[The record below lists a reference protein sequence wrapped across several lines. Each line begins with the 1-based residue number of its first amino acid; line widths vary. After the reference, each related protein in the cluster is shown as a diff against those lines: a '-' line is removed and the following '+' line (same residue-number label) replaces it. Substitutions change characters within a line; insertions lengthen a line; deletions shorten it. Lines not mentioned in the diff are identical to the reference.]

1 METVDFFAERVIG
14 VPAFGVGEVALADV
28 RDGRFDGVAFACE
41 RNLVDGAEGEREPG
55 KCTRPVDTEC
65 RYAFFAIAF
74 ETQEVPFLV
83 LQKAVEGVRSPTHIV
98 DELVIV
104 AVPVEFGVCHASRE
118 RGKSATR
125 VCVGA
130 HLENVIAFAVTEKEV
145 LELAVIVG
153 NAPSV
158 EACAV
163 SAQNFKFSAVVT
175 LQNKA
180 LHSAQRTG
188 NKFEVA
194 HVFNLAITIFA
205 IMDSQ
210 TIVAPMTP
218 AGVSAVAAIRV
229 SGSKV
234 REVVRLLFGESA
246 IKNLKPREAKLATAR
261 DYRTMVGEDRATA
274 LVIDSLLYIFFE
286 GPNSY
291 TGEDV
296 LELYPHGN
304 PIIVRELIQVIK
316 SVDGVRLAEPGE
328 YTRRAFLNGRMD
340 LVQAESVADVIHSAN
355 RDELK
360 NAHRLLGGA
369 LSKKVKTLTEQVMDI
384 SARLELDVD
393 FSEEEADPDY
403 ATWGVKI
410 SAIRESVES
419 ILKSF
424 KGKAAVS
431 RLPLAV
437 LYGAPNAGKSS
448 LVNALL
454 GEDRI
459 LVSNI
464 PGTTRDFVEVRLF
477 LDGGEIRLVDTAG
490 IADKATDA
498 LDALSMEKSKE
509 ILAEA
514 DMKILVVDGSGVSDC
529 NVIARNASDEA
540 IQPDFI
546 VVSKSDLGAS
556 RQGGASRHPERSE
569 GSSESSLR
577 ISSKTGEGLAELKR
591 AMNAVLFK
599 KTENSEDLW
608 ITSEREKTCLEE
620 ALAGIDRALNLIRTN
635 PAVELLAFEM
645 QLVRRSLQ
653 SITGEI
659 SSEDV
664 LQQIFAG
671 FCIGK

>member
-1 METVDFFAERVIG
+1 
-14 VPAFGVGEVALADV
+14 
-28 RDGRFDGVAFACE
+28 
-41 RNLVDGAEGEREPG
+41 
-55 KCTRPVDTEC
+55 
-65 RYAFFAIAF
+65 
-74 ETQEVPFLV
+74 
-83 LQKAVEGVRSPTHIV
+83 
-98 DELVIV
+98 
-104 AVPVEFGVCHASRE
+104 
-118 RGKSATR
+118 
-125 VCVGA
+125 
-130 HLENVIAFAVTEKEV
+130 
-145 LELAVIVG
+145 
-153 NAPSV
+153 
-158 EACAV
+158 
-163 SAQNFKFSAVVT
+163 
-175 LQNKA
+175 
-180 LHSAQRTG
+180 
-188 NKFEVA
+188 
-194 HVFNLAITIFA
+194 
-205 IMDSQ
+205 MDSQ

-246 IKNLKPREAKLATAR
+246 FKNLKPREAKLATAR
-261 DYRTMVGEDRATA
+261 DYRTVVGDDRKTA
-274 LVIDSLLYIFFE
+274 QVIDSLLYIFFE

-355 RDELK
+355 RDELR

-514 DMKILVVDGSGVSDC
+514 DMKILVLDGS
-529 NVIARNASDEA
+529 DER
-540 IQPDFI
+540 
-546 VVSKSDLGAS
+546 GAS
-556 RQGGASRHPERSE
+556 WQVGASRHPEQSE
-569 GSSESSLR
+569 GSSESRLR
-577 ISSKTGEGLAELKR
+577 ISSKTGEGLADLKR
-591 AMNAVLFK
+591 AMNAALFK

>member
-1 METVDFFAERVIG
+1 
-14 VPAFGVGEVALADV
+14 
-28 RDGRFDGVAFACE
+28 
-41 RNLVDGAEGEREPG
+41 
-55 KCTRPVDTEC
+55 
-65 RYAFFAIAF
+65 
-74 ETQEVPFLV
+74 
-83 LQKAVEGVRSPTHIV
+83 
-98 DELVIV
+98 
-104 AVPVEFGVCHASRE
+104 
-118 RGKSATR
+118 
-125 VCVGA
+125 
-130 HLENVIAFAVTEKEV
+130 
-145 LELAVIVG
+145 
-153 NAPSV
+153 
-158 EACAV
+158 
-163 SAQNFKFSAVVT
+163 
-175 LQNKA
+175 
-180 LHSAQRTG
+180 
-188 NKFEVA
+188 
-194 HVFNLAITIFA
+194 
-205 IMDSQ
+205 MDSQ

-218 AGVSAVAAIRV
+218 AGVSAIAALRV

-234 REVVRLLFGESA
+234 REVIRLLFGE
-246 IKNLKPREAKLATAR
+246 KVLENLKPREATLSTAR
-261 DYRTMVGEDRATA
+261 DYRTIVNGDRKTA
-274 LVIDSLLYIFFE
+274 QVIDSLLFIYFE

-316 SVDGVRLAEPGE
+316 SVEGVRLAEPGE

-355 RDELK
+355 RAELK

-393 FSEEEADPDY
+393 FAEEEADPDY
-403 ATWGVKI
+403 ANWEKKI
-410 SAIRESVES
+410 EAIRESVES

-424 KGKAAVS
+424 KGNAAVR

-448 LVNALL
+448 LVNALI

-477 LDGGEIRLVDTAG
+477 LNGGEIRLVDTAG

-498 LDALSMEKSKE
+498 LDALSMEKSRE

-514 DMKILVVDGSGVSDC
+514 DMKILVVDG
-529 NVIARNASDEA
+529 ASCHPESFDKLRINSTEVESKDL
-540 IQPDFI
+540 QPDL
-546 VVSKSDLGAS
+546 VVYSKSDLA
-556 RQGGASRHPERSE
+556 QGLPECNE
-569 GSSESSLR
+569 GSSGNSIR
-577 ISSKTGEGLAELKR
+577 VSSKTGEGLDALTQ
-591 AMNAVLFK
+591 AMNARLFANRD
-599 KTENSEDLW
+599 ESEDIW
-608 ITSEREKTCLEE
+608 ITSEREKNCLEE
-620 ALAGIDRALNLIRTN
+620 ALAGIDRTLSLIRSN
-635 PAVELLAFEM
+635 PAVELIAFEM
-645 QLVRRSLQ
+645 QLVRRALQ

-664 LQQIFAG
+664 LQKIFAG

>member
-1 METVDFFAERVIG
+1 
-14 VPAFGVGEVALADV
+14 
-28 RDGRFDGVAFACE
+28 
-41 RNLVDGAEGEREPG
+41 
-55 KCTRPVDTEC
+55 
-65 RYAFFAIAF
+65 
-74 ETQEVPFLV
+74 
-83 LQKAVEGVRSPTHIV
+83 
-98 DELVIV
+98 
-104 AVPVEFGVCHASRE
+104 
-118 RGKSATR
+118 
-125 VCVGA
+125 
-130 HLENVIAFAVTEKEV
+130 
-145 LELAVIVG
+145 
-153 NAPSV
+153 
-158 EACAV
+158 
-163 SAQNFKFSAVVT
+163 
-175 LQNKA
+175 
-180 LHSAQRTG
+180 
-188 NKFEVA
+188 
-194 HVFNLAITIFA
+194 
-205 IMDSQ
+205 MDSL

-229 SGSKV
+229 SGSRV
-234 REVVRLLFGESA
+234 REVVRLLFGEA
-246 IKNLKPREAKLATAR
+246 ALKNLKAREAKLATAR
-261 DYRTMVGEDRATA
+261 DYRTMAGDDRATA
-274 LVIDSLLYIFFE
+274 QVIDSLLYIFFE

-393 FSEEEADPDY
+393 FAEEEADPDY
-403 ATWGVKI
+403 ATWGTKI
-410 SAIRESVES
+410 EAIRESVLS

-424 KGKAAVS
+424 REKAAVS

-459 LVSNI
+459 LVSDI

-490 IADKATDA
+490 IADKAADA
-498 LDALSMEKSKE
+498 LDALSMEKSRE

-514 DMKILVVDGSGVSDC
+514 DMKILVLDGANENCAFSPSSTGLPASSSTDLPASSSTDFPASSSTEGRGSIISSLRHSD
-529 NVIARNASDEA
+529 DA
-540 IQPDFI
+540 IHPDFI
-546 VVSKSDLGAS
+546 VISKSDLGAS
-556 RQGGASRHPERSE
+556 RQGNACMDMTNSIH
-569 GSSESSLR
+569 
-577 ISSKTGEGLAELKR
+577 ISSKTGAGLVELR
-591 AMNAVLFK
+591 QTMNAALFK

-620 ALAGIDRALNLIRTN
+620 ALAGIDRTLSLIRTN
-635 PAVELLAFEM
+635 PAVELIAFEM
-645 QLVRRSLQ
+645 QLVRRALQ

-664 LQQIFAG
+664 LQKIFAG

>member
-1 METVDFFAERVIG
+1 
-14 VPAFGVGEVALADV
+14 
-28 RDGRFDGVAFACE
+28 
-41 RNLVDGAEGEREPG
+41 
-55 KCTRPVDTEC
+55 
-65 RYAFFAIAF
+65 
-74 ETQEVPFLV
+74 
-83 LQKAVEGVRSPTHIV
+83 
-98 DELVIV
+98 
-104 AVPVEFGVCHASRE
+104 
-118 RGKSATR
+118 
-125 VCVGA
+125 
-130 HLENVIAFAVTEKEV
+130 
-145 LELAVIVG
+145 
-153 NAPSV
+153 
-158 EACAV
+158 
-163 SAQNFKFSAVVT
+163 
-175 LQNKA
+175 
-180 LHSAQRTG
+180 
-188 NKFEVA
+188 
-194 HVFNLAITIFA
+194 
-205 IMDSQ
+205 MDSQ

-246 IKNLKPREAKLATAR
+246 IENLKPREAKLATAR
-261 DYRTMVGEDRATA
+261 DYRTMVGEGRKTA
-274 LVIDSLLYIFFE
+274 QVIDSLLYIFFE

-316 SVDGVRLAEPGE
+316 SIDGVRLAEPGE

-419 ILKSF
+419 VLKSF

-514 DMKILVVDGSGVSDC
+514 DMKILVLDGADDRCEERASQPCLHGYDRAQHLVLERSESTKTKDERGEC
-529 NVIARNASDEA
+529 CGDACVPIAEPTGLGTKCKDESCASCHPERNEVESKDLK
-540 IQPDFI
+540 PDF
-546 VVSKSDLGAS
+546 VVISKSDLLD
-556 RQGGASRHPERSE
+556 ERRE
-569 GSSESSLR
+569 TKDERGESLR
-577 ISSKTGEGLAELKR
+577 ISSKTGEGLAELR
-591 AMNAVLFK
+591 QVMNAALFK

-620 ALAGIDRALNLIRTN
+620 ALAGIDRALSLIRTN

-645 QLVRRSLQ
+645 QLVRRSLH

-664 LQQIFAG
+664 LQKIFAG

>member
-1 METVDFFAERVIG
+1 
-14 VPAFGVGEVALADV
+14 
-28 RDGRFDGVAFACE
+28 
-41 RNLVDGAEGEREPG
+41 
-55 KCTRPVDTEC
+55 
-65 RYAFFAIAF
+65 
-74 ETQEVPFLV
+74 
-83 LQKAVEGVRSPTHIV
+83 
-98 DELVIV
+98 
-104 AVPVEFGVCHASRE
+104 
-118 RGKSATR
+118 
-125 VCVGA
+125 
-130 HLENVIAFAVTEKEV
+130 
-145 LELAVIVG
+145 
-153 NAPSV
+153 
-158 EACAV
+158 
-163 SAQNFKFSAVVT
+163 
-175 LQNKA
+175 
-180 LHSAQRTG
+180 
-188 NKFEVA
+188 
-194 HVFNLAITIFA
+194 
-205 IMDSQ
+205 MDSQ

-229 SGSKV
+229 SGSRV
-234 REVVRLLFGESA
+234 REVVRLLFGEA
-246 IKNLKPREAKLATAR
+246 ALKNLKAREAKLATAR
-261 DYRTMVGEDRATA
+261 DFRTMAGGDRATA
-274 LVIDSLLYIFFE
+274 QVIDSLLYIFFE

-393 FSEEEADPDY
+393 FAEEEADPDY
-403 ATWGVKI
+403 ATWGTKI
-410 SAIRESVES
+410 EAIRESVLS

-424 KGKAAVS
+424 RGKAAVS

-459 LVSNI
+459 LVSDI

-498 LDALSMEKSKE
+498 LDALSMEKSRE

-514 DMKILVVDGSGVSDC
+514 DMKILVLDGANENCAFSPSSTGLPTSSSTEGRGSIISSLRHSD
-529 NVIARNASDEA
+529 DA
-540 IQPDFI
+540 IHPDFI
-546 VVSKSDLGAS
+546 VISKSDLGAS
-556 RQGGASRHPERSE
+556 RPGNACMDMTNSIH
-569 GSSESSLR
+569 
-577 ISSKTGEGLAELKR
+577 ISSKTGAGLVELR
-591 AMNAVLFK
+591 QTMNAALFK

-608 ITSEREKTCLEE
+608 ITSEREKACLEE
-620 ALAGIDRALNLIRTN
+620 ALAGIDRTLSLIRTN
-635 PAVELLAFEM
+635 PAVELIAFEM
-645 QLVRRSLQ
+645 QLVRRALQ

-664 LQQIFAG
+664 LQKIFAG

>member
-1 METVDFFAERVIG
+1 
-14 VPAFGVGEVALADV
+14 
-28 RDGRFDGVAFACE
+28 
-41 RNLVDGAEGEREPG
+41 
-55 KCTRPVDTEC
+55 
-65 RYAFFAIAF
+65 
-74 ETQEVPFLV
+74 
-83 LQKAVEGVRSPTHIV
+83 
-98 DELVIV
+98 
-104 AVPVEFGVCHASRE
+104 
-118 RGKSATR
+118 
-125 VCVGA
+125 
-130 HLENVIAFAVTEKEV
+130 
-145 LELAVIVG
+145 
-153 NAPSV
+153 
-158 EACAV
+158 
-163 SAQNFKFSAVVT
+163 
-175 LQNKA
+175 
-180 LHSAQRTG
+180 
-188 NKFEVA
+188 
-194 HVFNLAITIFA
+194 
-205 IMDSQ
+205 MDSQ

-229 SGSKV
+229 SGSRV
-234 REVVRLLFGESA
+234 REVVRLLFGEA
-246 IKNLKPREAKLATAR
+246 ALKNIKPREAKLATAR
-261 DYRTMVGEDRATA
+261 DYRTMDGDDRKTPQ
-274 LVIDSLLYIFFE
+274 VIDSLLYIFFE

-316 SVDGVRLAEPGE
+316 SIKGVRLAEPGE

-369 LSKKVKTLTEQVMDI
+369 LSKKVKTLTEQVVDI

-514 DMKILVVDGSGVSDC
+514 DMKILVLDGSDERGASC
-529 NVIARNASDEA
+529 HPERNEVESKDLK
-540 IQPDFI
+540 PDFV
-546 VVSKSDLGAS
+546 VVSKSDLLD
-556 RQGGASRHPERSE
+556 ERRETRDERGE
-569 GSSESSLR
+569 GLR

-591 AMNAVLFK
+591 AMNAALFK

-620 ALAGIDRALNLIRTN
+620 ALAGIDRALSLIRTN

-659 SSEDV
+659 SS
-664 LQQIFAG
+664 
-671 FCIGK
+671 

>member
-1 METVDFFAERVIG
+1 
-14 VPAFGVGEVALADV
+14 
-28 RDGRFDGVAFACE
+28 
-41 RNLVDGAEGEREPG
+41 
-55 KCTRPVDTEC
+55 
-65 RYAFFAIAF
+65 
-74 ETQEVPFLV
+74 
-83 LQKAVEGVRSPTHIV
+83 
-98 DELVIV
+98 
-104 AVPVEFGVCHASRE
+104 
-118 RGKSATR
+118 
-125 VCVGA
+125 
-130 HLENVIAFAVTEKEV
+130 
-145 LELAVIVG
+145 
-153 NAPSV
+153 
-158 EACAV
+158 
-163 SAQNFKFSAVVT
+163 
-175 LQNKA
+175 
-180 LHSAQRTG
+180 
-188 NKFEVA
+188 
-194 HVFNLAITIFA
+194 
-205 IMDSQ
+205 MDSQ

-234 REVVRLLFGESA
+234 RKVVRLLFGESA
-246 IKNLKPREAKLATAR
+246 IKNLMPREAKLATAR

-316 SVDGVRLAEPGE
+316 SVEGVRLAEPGE

-424 KGKAAVS
+424 KGKATVS

-490 IADKATDA
+490 IADKAADA

-514 DMKILVVDGSGVSDC
+514 DMKILVLDGSDERG
-529 NVIARNASDEA
+529 ASCYSEN
-540 IQPDFI
+540 IKPDF
-546 VVSKSDLGAS
+546 VVISKSDLGAS
-556 RQGGASRHPERSE
+556 RQVGASCQGGNLH
-569 GSSESSLR
+569 
-577 ISSKTGEGLAELKR
+577 ISSKTGEGLADLKR
-591 AMNAVLFK
+591 AMNATLFK

>member
-1 METVDFFAERVIG
+1 
-14 VPAFGVGEVALADV
+14 
-28 RDGRFDGVAFACE
+28 
-41 RNLVDGAEGEREPG
+41 
-55 KCTRPVDTEC
+55 
-65 RYAFFAIAF
+65 
-74 ETQEVPFLV
+74 
-83 LQKAVEGVRSPTHIV
+83 
-98 DELVIV
+98 
-104 AVPVEFGVCHASRE
+104 
-118 RGKSATR
+118 
-125 VCVGA
+125 
-130 HLENVIAFAVTEKEV
+130 
-145 LELAVIVG
+145 
-153 NAPSV
+153 
-158 EACAV
+158 
-163 SAQNFKFSAVVT
+163 
-175 LQNKA
+175 
-180 LHSAQRTG
+180 
-188 NKFEVA
+188 
-194 HVFNLAITIFA
+194 
-205 IMDSQ
+205 MDSQ

-218 AGVSAVAAIRV
+218 AGVSAIAALRV

-234 REVVRLLFGESA
+234 REVIRFLFGEKA
-246 IKNLKPREAKLATAR
+246 LENLKPREATLSTAR
-261 DYRTMVGEDRATA
+261 DYRTIVNGDRKTA
-274 LVIDSLLYIFFE
+274 QVIDSLLFIYFE

-316 SVDGVRLAEPGE
+316 SVEGVRLAEPGE

-355 RDELK
+355 RAELK

-393 FSEEEADPDY
+393 FAEEEADPDY
-403 ATWGVKI
+403 ANWEKKI
-410 SAIRESVES
+410 EAIRESVES

-424 KGKAAVS
+424 KGNAAVR

-448 LVNALL
+448 LVNALI

-477 LDGGEIRLVDTAG
+477 LNGGEIRLVDTAG

-498 LDALSMEKSKE
+498 LDALSMEKSRE

-514 DMKILVVDGSGVSDC
+514 DMKILVVDG
-529 NVIARNASDEA
+529 ASCHPESFDKLRINSTEVESKDL
-540 IQPDFI
+540 QPDL
-546 VVSKSDLGAS
+546 VVYSKSDLA
-556 RQGGASRHPERSE
+556 QGLPECNE
-569 GSSESSLR
+569 GSSGNSIR
-577 ISSKTGEGLAELKR
+577 VSSKTGEGLDALTQ
-591 AMNAVLFK
+591 AMNARLFANRD
-599 KTENSEDLW
+599 ESDDIW
-608 ITSEREKTCLEE
+608 ITSEREKNCLEE
-620 ALAGIDRALNLIRTN
+620 ALAGIDRTLSLIRSN
-635 PAVELLAFEM
+635 PAVELIAFEM
-645 QLVRRSLQ
+645 QLVRRALQ

-664 LQQIFAG
+664 LQKIFAG

>member
-1 METVDFFAERVIG
+1 
-14 VPAFGVGEVALADV
+14 
-28 RDGRFDGVAFACE
+28 
-41 RNLVDGAEGEREPG
+41 
-55 KCTRPVDTEC
+55 
-65 RYAFFAIAF
+65 
-74 ETQEVPFLV
+74 
-83 LQKAVEGVRSPTHIV
+83 
-98 DELVIV
+98 
-104 AVPVEFGVCHASRE
+104 
-118 RGKSATR
+118 
-125 VCVGA
+125 
-130 HLENVIAFAVTEKEV
+130 
-145 LELAVIVG
+145 
-153 NAPSV
+153 
-158 EACAV
+158 
-163 SAQNFKFSAVVT
+163 
-175 LQNKA
+175 
-180 LHSAQRTG
+180 
-188 NKFEVA
+188 
-194 HVFNLAITIFA
+194 
-205 IMDSQ
+205 MDSQ

-246 IKNLKPREAKLATAR
+246 IKNLMPREAKLATAR

-490 IADKATDA
+490 IAEKATDA
-498 LDALSMEKSKE
+498 LDALSMEKSRE

-514 DMKILVVDGSGVSDC
+514 DMKILVLDGSDERG
-529 NVIARNASDEA
+529 ASCYSEN
-540 IQPDFI
+540 IKPDF
-546 VVSKSDLGAS
+546 VVISKSDLGAS
-556 RQGGASRHPERSE
+556 RQGGASRHPEQSE
-569 GSSESSLR
+569 GSSESRLR

-591 AMNAVLFK
+591 AMNAALFK

>member
-1 METVDFFAERVIG
+1 
-14 VPAFGVGEVALADV
+14 
-28 RDGRFDGVAFACE
+28 
-41 RNLVDGAEGEREPG
+41 
-55 KCTRPVDTEC
+55 
-65 RYAFFAIAF
+65 
-74 ETQEVPFLV
+74 
-83 LQKAVEGVRSPTHIV
+83 
-98 DELVIV
+98 
-104 AVPVEFGVCHASRE
+104 
-118 RGKSATR
+118 
-125 VCVGA
+125 
-130 HLENVIAFAVTEKEV
+130 
-145 LELAVIVG
+145 
-153 NAPSV
+153 
-158 EACAV
+158 
-163 SAQNFKFSAVVT
+163 
-175 LQNKA
+175 
-180 LHSAQRTG
+180 
-188 NKFEVA
+188 
-194 HVFNLAITIFA
+194 
-205 IMDSQ
+205 MDSQ

-218 AGVSAVAAIRV
+218 AGVSAVAAIRG

-234 REVVRLLFGESA
+234 REVVCLLFGESA
-246 IKNLKPREAKLATAR
+246 LKNLKPREAKLATAR
-261 DYRTMVGEDRATA
+261 DYRTMVGDDRKTA
-274 LVIDSLLYIFFE
+274 QVIDCLLYIFFE

-393 FSEEEADPDY
+393 FAEEEADPDY

-514 DMKILVVDGSGVSDC
+514 DMKILVLDGADDKCEERASQPCLHGYDRAQHLVLERSESTKTKDERGEC
-529 NVIARNASDEA
+529 CGDACVLIAEPTGLGTKCKDESCDRICAGMTNEENVIARNDSGACREQSVAEA
-540 IQPDFI
+540 IQPDFV

-556 RQGGASRHPERSE
+556 RPGGASRLPEQSE
-569 GSSESSLR
+569 GSSESRLR

-591 AMNAVLFK
+591 AMNAALFK
-599 KTENSEDLW
+599 KIENSEDLW

-620 ALAGIDRALNLIRTN
+620 ALAGIDRALALIRTN

-664 LQQIFAG
+664 LQKIFAG

>member
-1 METVDFFAERVIG
+1 
-14 VPAFGVGEVALADV
+14 
-28 RDGRFDGVAFACE
+28 
-41 RNLVDGAEGEREPG
+41 
-55 KCTRPVDTEC
+55 
-65 RYAFFAIAF
+65 
-74 ETQEVPFLV
+74 
-83 LQKAVEGVRSPTHIV
+83 
-98 DELVIV
+98 
-104 AVPVEFGVCHASRE
+104 
-118 RGKSATR
+118 
-125 VCVGA
+125 
-130 HLENVIAFAVTEKEV
+130 
-145 LELAVIVG
+145 
-153 NAPSV
+153 
-158 EACAV
+158 
-163 SAQNFKFSAVVT
+163 
-175 LQNKA
+175 
-180 LHSAQRTG
+180 
-188 NKFEVA
+188 
-194 HVFNLAITIFA
+194 
-205 IMDSQ
+205 MDSQ

-274 LVIDSLLYIFFE
+274 LVIDSLIYIFFE

-316 SVDGVRLAEPGE
+316 GVDGVRLAEPGE

-369 LSKKVKTLTEQVMDI
+369 LSKKVKTLTEQIVDI

-424 KGKAAVS
+424 KGKAAVG

-514 DMKILVVDGSGVSDC
+514 DMKILVVDGSDERG
-529 NVIARNASDEA
+529 ASCYSEN
-540 IQPDFI
+540 IKPDFV
-546 VVSKSDLGAS
+546 VVSKSDLDAS
-556 RQGGASRHPERSE
+556 RQVGASRHPEQSE

-591 AMNAVLFK
+591 AMNAALFK

>member
-1 METVDFFAERVIG
+1 
-14 VPAFGVGEVALADV
+14 
-28 RDGRFDGVAFACE
+28 
-41 RNLVDGAEGEREPG
+41 
-55 KCTRPVDTEC
+55 
-65 RYAFFAIAF
+65 
-74 ETQEVPFLV
+74 
-83 LQKAVEGVRSPTHIV
+83 
-98 DELVIV
+98 
-104 AVPVEFGVCHASRE
+104 
-118 RGKSATR
+118 
-125 VCVGA
+125 
-130 HLENVIAFAVTEKEV
+130 
-145 LELAVIVG
+145 
-153 NAPSV
+153 
-158 EACAV
+158 
-163 SAQNFKFSAVVT
+163 
-175 LQNKA
+175 
-180 LHSAQRTG
+180 
-188 NKFEVA
+188 
-194 HVFNLAITIFA
+194 
-205 IMDSQ
+205 MDSQ

-218 AGVSAVAAIRV
+218 AGMSAVAAIRV

-234 REVVRLLFGESA
+234 REVMRLLFGDVSL
-246 IKNLKPREAKLATAR
+246 KNLKAREAKLATAR
-261 DYRTMVGEDRATA
+261 DYRTMDGDDRKTA
-274 LVIDSLLYIFFE
+274 QVIDSLLYIFFE

-316 SVDGVRLAEPGE
+316 SIDGVRLAEPGE

-514 DMKILVVDGSGVSDC
+514 DMKILVLDGSDERGASC
-529 NVIARNASDEA
+529 HPERNEVESKDLK
-540 IQPDFI
+540 PDFV
-546 VVSKSDLGAS
+546 VVSKIDLVAS
-556 RQGGASRHPERSE
+556 RPGGASRHPESRNGVRDKLRASGVE
-569 GSSESSLR
+569 GSSLR
-577 ISSKTGEGLAELKR
+577 ISSKTGEGLAELR
-591 AMNAVLFK
+591 QVMNAALFK

-620 ALAGIDRALNLIRTN
+620 ALAGIDRALSLIRTN

-664 LQQIFAG
+664 LQKIFAG

>member
-1 METVDFFAERVIG
+1 
-14 VPAFGVGEVALADV
+14 
-28 RDGRFDGVAFACE
+28 
-41 RNLVDGAEGEREPG
+41 
-55 KCTRPVDTEC
+55 
-65 RYAFFAIAF
+65 
-74 ETQEVPFLV
+74 
-83 LQKAVEGVRSPTHIV
+83 
-98 DELVIV
+98 
-104 AVPVEFGVCHASRE
+104 
-118 RGKSATR
+118 
-125 VCVGA
+125 
-130 HLENVIAFAVTEKEV
+130 
-145 LELAVIVG
+145 
-153 NAPSV
+153 
-158 EACAV
+158 
-163 SAQNFKFSAVVT
+163 
-175 LQNKA
+175 
-180 LHSAQRTG
+180 
-188 NKFEVA
+188 
-194 HVFNLAITIFA
+194 
-205 IMDSQ
+205 MDSQ

-234 REVVRLLFGESA
+234 REVIRLLFGEA
-246 IKNLKPREAKLATAR
+246 AFKNVKPREAKLATAR
-261 DYRTMVGEDRATA
+261 DFRTVVDGNRATA
-274 LVIDSLLYIFFE
+274 QVIDSLLYIFFE

-393 FSEEEADPDY
+393 FAEEEADPDY
-403 ATWGVKI
+403 ATWGIKLE
-410 SAIRESVES
+410 AIRESVQS
-419 ILKSF
+419 ILNSF
-424 KGKAAVS
+424 RGKAAVS

-490 IADKATDA
+490 IAEKATDA
-498 LDALSMEKSKE
+498 LDALSMEKSRE

-514 DMKILVVDGSGVSDC
+514 DMKILVVDDTDGRHD
-529 NVIARNASDEA
+529 VILEGGECRPIETKSKDPITMFQGDNK
-540 IQPDFI
+540 PDL
-546 VVSKSDLGAS
+546 VVYSKSDLAPC
-556 RQGGASRHPERSE
+556 HPECNELPSAN
-569 GSSESSLR
+569 SIH
-577 ISSKTGEGLAELKR
+577 ISSKTGAGLADLKR
-591 AMNAVLFK
+591 VMNATLFK
-599 KTENSEDLW
+599 NTENAEDLW

-620 ALAGIDRALNLIRTN
+620 ALTGIDRALSLIRTN

-645 QLVRRSLQ
+645 QLVRRALQ

-664 LQQIFAG
+664 LQKIFAG